1 MSYQVLARKWRPKQ
15 FTEVIGQGHVTR
27 SLTNSLVNKKIGH
40 AYLLTGTR
48 GVGKT
53 TVARIFAKAIRCLD
67 PKADGNPC
75 LICSSCSDIETG
87 SSMDF
92 IEIDGASNNSV
103 DNIRNLVD
111 NVQYL
116 PTQGEYKVYVID
128 EVHMLSTQA
137 FNALLKTLE
146 EPPKHVVFIFATTE
160 VEKLLGTVLS
170 RCQRFDFRHVNLP
183 DLEAH
188 VKKICEVEG
197 IKFQN
202 NKILTQIC
210 LQGKGSVRDTLSLLD
225 QVLSFS
231 INNNITDESLTVS
244 LGLARTSAIRDLL
257 THMLLGN
264 TKGLSETYRAL
275 IYENVE
281 LKNIATSVLNSLFD
295 IIQTTDN
302 PIKVYQEDLLQPK
315 TLDEIT
321 PSELFWIFET
331 LTKDFEWGLKS
342 LDPVKVCEVILT
354 KVALRR
360 SFFEQKKNE
369 RKLKVSEAE
378 LNTLAKPM
386 APRFVSSVDAWDRLL
401 KQLFQ
406 KVPATAANLE
416 QGNILENFNL
426 ELTQPHI
433 RVGFPANAHVFHEY
447 LMDKEVYSKLVR
459 EIEEFYEIS
468 SGSLKLNLELLKES
482 KNLENFK
489 AKVEVEKE
497 KIEGEIEERKSR
509 LSNNPYVQEAQKMFN
524 TKIDKIILNED
535 K

>member
-15 FTEVIGQGHVTR
+15 FSEVIGQTHVTR
-27 SLTNSLVNKKIGH
+27 SLQNSLVNKKIGH
-40 AYLLTGTR
+40 AYLFTGTR

-53 TVARIFAKAIRCLD
+53 TVARIFAKAIRCVD
-67 PKADGNPC
+67 PKIDGNPC
-75 LICSSCSDIETG
+75 LVCSACTDIDSG

-183 DLEAH
+183 ELEAH
-188 VKKICEVEG
+188 VKKICDVEV

-202 NKILTQIC
+202 PKILTQIC

-231 INNNITDESLTVS
+231 VQGQITDEALTVS

-257 THMLLGN
+257 TYLLLGES
-264 TKGLSETYRAL
+264 KKLSETFRTL
-275 IYENVE
+275 IYENVD
-281 LKNIATSVLNSLFD
+281 LKNLASSLLNSLFD

-302 PIKVYQEDLLQPK
+302 PVKVYQDDLLQAK

-321 PSELFWIFET
+321 TSELFWIFET
-331 LTKDFEWGLKS
+331 LTKDFEWALRS
-342 LDPVKVCEVILT
+342 LDPVKVCEVILL
-354 KVALRR
+354 KVTLRR
-360 SFFEQKKNE
+360 SFFDQKKNE
-369 RKLKVSEAE
+369 PTLRVFEEE
-378 LNTLAKPM
+378 LRQAPK
-386 APRFVSSVDAWDRLL
+386 APRFQSSTHAWDLL
-401 KQLFQ
+401 LQHLFD
-406 KVPATAANLE
+406 KAPATAANLE

-426 ELTQPHI
+426 EDESPLV
-433 RVGFPANAHVFHEY
+433 RVGFPASGHVFFDY
-447 LMDKEVYSKLVR
+447 LSDKDVQTKLIK
-459 EIEEFYEIS
+459 EMEEFFCLIP
-468 SGSLKLNLELLKES
+468 GSLKLNLNLLKES
-482 KNLENFK
+482 KNLENFRTK
-489 AKVEVEKE
+489 IEIEVEKQE
-497 KIEGEIEERKSR
+497 EHIEGRKKQ
-509 LSNNPYVQEAQKMFN
+509 LTENPFVQEAENLFKM
-524 TKIDKIILNED
+524 KIDKIILNDE